1 MTSKIDM
8 PVTPCEVEEMLP
20 KTKYMTAAEF
30 EERVCDKLNKIS
42 KDYDDQAQR
51 IMAAIKQ
58 TEKTKDVCDYT
69 TQRIDRTHRIHK
81 KAINEGIQKM
91 GGFFSSAASSSD
103 AAKN

>member
-51 IMAAIKQ
+51 IMAAIKRAWTRASKSYIKCM
-58 TEKTKDVCDYT
+58 TE
-69 TQRIDRTHRIHK
+69 Q
-81 KAINEGIQKM
+81 
-91 GGFFSSAASSSD
+91 
-103 AAKN
+103 